1 MTTLQPQLRFL
12 APYQTVCNYWNY
24 FFTFLGETVSQSGPF
39 GYSQRAAIKST
50 GQQSNN
56 PSSMG
61 AAEPG
66 NGEGYSAA
74 SASRGAPA
82 NFHGQSYTPA
92 IGPGGE
98 ADCENGQ
105 RGYIRRLARFS
116 DPKYDIV
123 SDPETPGLSGPTY
136 RGRPRVPRGQ
146 SFVYRP
152 ETGRPGGAMRQR
164 GMPPFKAGLIAI
176 VVIAVGTYFAF
187 SKELPF
193 RSHYEISAVF
203 RSRQQRQAAPAR
215 ADRRSRRGA
224 GGGHPAPRARQVAR
238 RSITMR
244 IKDDGRPVHRDA
256 RVKIRPRLFL
266 EGNWL
271 IDLEP
276 GTPDTKEIPD
286 GGTIPIQQTSN
297 PVQLGQVL
305 TALQSDTRKNLQ
317 TLFREYSSALEGEGA
332 DGFRR
337 SIRHWKGAYRDSA
350 LVQEA
355 TLGLGEHDLS
365 DYIDGAGRVARGLDR
380 NPAQLKALVTDFDTA
395 AGAFAREAGSLEQAI
410 AELPRTLRTA
420 RPALGELNRSLPP
433 LRRFARDLQPS
444 IRESNETI
452 DVSLP
457 FLRQAR
463 RLVSRDE
470 LRGLARDL
478 RPTAPPLARLT
489 QRTPALYERVRAAA
503 GCENDVID
511 PWANDRVSD
520 PTFPATGKVF
530 EEAPKPLPGL
540 AGESRNGD
548 ANGQWVHV
556 LTSAG
561 DRTHLARQRHVR
573 AGAVPDP
580 RHQPAQA
587 GRRAA
592 AACRRALRDPAAAR
606 PAHEGRARASA
617 RSAAGSRRRPRR
629 ASGTSAPSAPRVT
642 WVERE
647 LKRRGLDRQ
656 LKVRP

>member
-1 MTTLQPQLRFL
+1 
-12 APYQTVCNYWNY
+12 
-24 FFTFLGETVSQSGPF
+24 
-39 GYSQRAAIKST
+39 
-50 GQQSNN
+50 
-56 PSSMG
+56 
-61 AAEPG
+61 
-66 NGEGYSAA
+66 
-74 SASRGAPA
+74 
-82 NFHGQSYTPA
+82 
-92 IGPGGE
+92 
-98 ADCENGQ
+98 
-105 RGYIRRLARFS
+105 
-116 DPKYDIV
+116 
-123 SDPETPGLSGPTY
+123 
-136 RGRPRVPRGQ
+136 
-146 SFVYRP
+146 
-152 ETGRPGGAMRQR
+152 MRQR
-164 GMPPFKAGLIAI
+164 GMSPFKAGLIAV

-187 SKELPF
+187 SKEVPF
-193 RSHYEISAVF
+193 RSHYEVSAVF
-203 RSRQQRQAAPAR
+203 RSANNVKQRQPVRIAGVDVGQVVGIEHPEPGKSR
-215 ADRRSRRGA
+215 AVIR
-224 GGGHPAPRARQVAR
+224 
-238 RSITMR
+238 MR

-317 TLFREYSSALEGEGA
+317 TMFREYSSALEGEGA

-444 IRESNETI
+444 VRESER
-452 DVSLP
+452 DDRREPAVP
-457 FLRQAR
+457 APGPPPGVAR
-463 RLVSRDE
+463 RA
-470 LRGLARDL
+470 ARAGA
-478 RPTAPPLARLT
+478 RPAPD
-489 QRTPALYERVRAAA
+489 RAAA
-503 GCENDVID
+503 GTPD
-511 PWANDRVSD
+511 PAHARAVRARPRRRRVRERRDRPVGER
-520 PTFPATGKVF
+520 PRVRPH
-530 EEAPKPLPGL
+530 LPGHRQGVRGGPQAA
-540 AGESRNGD
+540 AG
-548 ANGQWVHV
+548 
-556 LTSAG
+556 AG
-561 DRTHLARQRHVR
+561 RREPQRRRQRTVGARAHQRRRPHDLARQRHVR

-587 GRRAA
+587 RGVPPLRADVPCETQQPPDLRTKVGPGEREVSRGLPKTAA
-592 AACRRALRDPAAAR
+592 ASKRY
-606 PAHEGRARASA
+606 E
-617 RSAAGSRRRPRR
+617 RSKRTAMK
-629 ASGTSAPSAPRVT
+629 